1 MIRSECIKHD
11 SCCYTP
17 CRCSFGIKELFAAAN
32 YHSDTREGDVQD
44 ALENNRN
51 MARTKLN
58 KIIEEAKESLYKWNG
73 DISITDE
80 ITNDYW
86 MDKHTTRPDPVVD
99 EAIET
104 LRKQSAK
111 GFNKYNMSMED
122 NDGSMD
128 YWLQQAIEEAADL
141 LHYLTK
147 IKRKLQNDG

>member
-1 MIRSECIKHD
+1 MIRNECIKHD
-11 SCCYTP
+11 TCTYEP
-17 CRCSFGIKELFAAAN
+17 CRCSFGIKGLFAAAN
-32 YHSDTREGDVQD
+32 FHSKDKEWHVQD
-44 ALENNRN
+44 EFKKNRKI
-51 MARTKLN
+51 ARARLST
-58 KIIEEAKESLYKWNG
+58 IIHEAKASG
-73 DISITDE
+73 VIADSDE
-80 ITNDYW
+80 DYW
-86 MDKHTTRPDPVVD
+86 MDRRTVRSDPVVD

-111 GFNKYNMSMED
+111 GFNKYDMSMED

>member
-1 MIRSECIKHD
+1 MDRRTVRS
-11 SCCYTP
+11 
-17 CRCSFGIKELFAAAN
+17 
-32 YHSDTREGDVQD
+32 
-44 ALENNRN
+44 
-51 MARTKLN
+51 
-58 KIIEEAKESLYKWNG
+58 
-73 DISITDE
+73 
-80 ITNDYW
+80 
-86 MDKHTTRPDPVVD
+86 DPVVD

-111 GFNKYNMSMED
+111 GFNKYDMSMED